1 MESYFITDFLSR
13 CNFGV
18 STFSYQ
24 QFFERFI
31 PFFPTTNLSKN
42 VLHHFY
48 KIFQCKKKIRPK
60 QIAFGSRESQKVR
73 RSLDEA
79 TNKD

>member
-1 MESYFITDFLSR
+1 M
-13 CNFGV
+13 
-18 STFSYQ
+18 Q
-24 QFFERFI
+24 
-31 PFFPTTNLSKN
+31 
-42 VLHHFY
+42 
-48 KIFQCKKKIRPK
+48 KKKIRPK